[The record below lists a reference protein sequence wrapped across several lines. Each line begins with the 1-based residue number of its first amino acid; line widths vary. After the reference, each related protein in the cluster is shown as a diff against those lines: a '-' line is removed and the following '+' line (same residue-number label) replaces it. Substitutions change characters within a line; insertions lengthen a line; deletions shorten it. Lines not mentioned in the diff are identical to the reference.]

1 MSLSTRWR
9 LLCHLLNFII
19 FLYVVPKE
27 RWPGSWYHSVTS
39 ISYFAPIEDILLAI
53 TSYSDFVDNVFLDLF
68 LICYSTS
75 LHDVPGIYLARGNH
89 ESKSLNKIY
98 GFEGEVKA
106 KFNQMMVE
114 LFAEV
119 FCCLPLAHVLNSKIF
134 VTHGGLFSKD
144 DVKLSD
150 IRSIDRFIEP
160 PDEGCFS
167 GFIFLFPFCFK
178 FIDLRTCIM

>member
-1 MSLSTRWR
+1 MSCL
-9 LLCHLLNFII
+9 I
-19 FLYVVPKE
+19 
-27 RWPGSWYHSVTS
+27 WYSNS
-39 ISYFAPIEDILLAI
+39 D
-53 TSYSDFVDNVFLDLF
+53 YSGVE
-68 LICYSTS
+68 Y
-75 LHDVPGIYLARGNH
+75 PGIYLARGNH

-119 FCCLPLAHVLNSKIF
+119 FCCLPLAHVLNNKVF

-150 IRSIDRFIEP
+150 IRSIDRFVEP
-160 PDEGCFS
+160 PDEGDCLKNFVLYLAVVFLCWSWFFGLRSDRKYVGWAFYLAFISPCF
-167 GFIFLFPFCFK
+167 FFAIYLFKIKYIMSFSCF
-178 FIDLRTCIM
+178 F